1 MRNPSQ
7 LFFPCLESPL
17 RFYLSLSLEG
27 AQHSDDDTYK
37 EEETAETT
45 KTETAET
52 TKTNQLYLSL
62 SHLNKECVCVSDTPH
77 EWCLK
82 WSSATSNSS
91 SKSSSGSDESSE
103 DEDEATTGGVRTS
116 SFVLQSVDRHVYLT
130 CDINGE
136 LSTCTHES
144 LQAKQELELQE
155 DQTTTSTEEGH
166 GSYTWNFDYEDASG
180 MSIQLINTTYQR
192 RLSISYPEEDRNK
205 KPVCTAIP
213 VIKKQ
218 ASYEPVPV
226 DASRWKMRFLSG
238 ELLFMSNPTIDKRLR
253 CDAFGKLNLAENW
266 KGWEVFRF
274 VEAGNGGQLQIVSWT
289 HEKVLYSTE
298 HGKVGTT
305 DDRESNATL
314 WTVARHCNED
324 GTGGGVLL
332 QSVEHGRYLCALS
345 ATELGT
351 VASESFAFAAVQW
364 ELEPANTRIFS
375 LASSSNVFLSSRH
388 NGEVFTAKRGKDWEE
403 WKMIPVALAENEDE
417 NCTNTKENLF
427 TILSCKHGQY
437 LGSSDDGRVYTTE
450 TLQDAE
456 YWELEE
462 SPKGDG
468 YIIISHLHGER
479 QLYCDEKGNMSTSSI
494 ECQEWQLKPR
504 MPGSISKNQMFMAGV
519 AAATLLVASPISLAW
534 GVAARAPL
542 AAMVVGTEVLTAEA
556 LVYGVGTAVVGTSA
570 AVILADQMHRHGT
583 KNTQQNENPIQS
595 VKRPLVAWRSW

>member
-1 MRNPSQ
+1 MRNQSQ

-17 RFYLSLSLEG
+17 RFYLSLEG
-27 AQHSDDDTYK
+27 AEHSDDDNNK

-45 KTETAET
+45 KT
-52 TKTNQLYLSL
+52 NPLYLSL
-62 SHLNKECVCVSDTPH
+62 SHLNKEDICVSDTPH

-82 WSSATSNSS
+82 WTSS
-91 SKSSSGSDESSE
+91 SISSGSISSSSDKSSE
-103 DEDEATTGGVRTS
+103 DDDEATTGGVRTS

-136 LSTCTHES
+136 LSTCTHEY
-144 LQAKQELELQE
+144 LEAKQELELQE
-155 DQTTTSTEEGH
+155 DNTATSTEEDH

-180 MSIQLINTTYQR
+180 MSVQLINTTYQR
-192 RLSISYPEEDRNK
+192 RLSISYQEEDRNK

-213 VIKKQ
+213 VTKKQ
-218 ASYEPVPV
+218 ASYEPV

-238 ELLFMSNPTIDKRLR
+238 ELLFLSNPTIDRRLR
-253 CDAFGKLNLAENW
+253 CDAFGKLNLDENW

-314 WTVARHCNED
+314 WTVARHYNED
-324 GTGGGVLL
+324 DRGGGVLL

-351 VASESFAFAAVQW
+351 VDSENFVFAAVQW
-364 ELEPANTRIFS
+364 ELEPANARIFS

-403 WKMIPVALAENEDE
+403 WKMIPVALAENEEED
-417 NCTNTKENLF
+417 CTNTKENLF
-427 TILSCKHGQY
+427 AILSCKHGQY

-462 SPKGDG
+462 SPTGDG
-468 YIIISHLHGER
+468 YIIISHLHGYR
-479 QLYCDEKGNMSTSSI
+479 QLYCDEKGNMSTSCI
-494 ECQEWQLKPR
+494 ECQEWRLKPR
-504 MPGSISKNQMFMAGV
+504 MPGSISKNQMVMAGV

-542 AAMVVGTEVLTAEA
+542 AAMVAGTEVLTAEA

-570 AVILADQMHRHGT
+570 AVIVADQMHRLGT
-583 KNTQQNENPIQS
+583 KSTQQNQNPIQS